1 MCRHLGYLG
10 GPRTLHELIYA
21 PPYSL
26 EHQSYAPR
34 MSATCLV
41 NADGYG
47 AGWYPAPAEGEGPA
61 DGAGPVRFRRAQPIW
76 TDVSFAE
83 VARVITTRC
92 LVAAVRSATVGFP
105 VDESCAQPFRAGSML
120 FSHNGRIEDFA
131 GVEGKL
137 RELAGDLS
145 AMSDARAAVDSAL
158 LFALA
163 VRARLAGAGLGA
175 ALAEVVT
182 TIADL
187 SPGRY
192 NLLAADGG
200 SALAATRWG
209 DTLYVRESAGT
220 AVIASEPYDDEPGWR
235 EVPDRSLVT
244 VGRTGPGRT
253 GPGRAGPGGG
263 GGPGGGDLAGTPAI
277 TITPIEE
284 APWSAT

>member
-10 GPRTLHELIYA
+10 RPRTLHELIYA

-47 AGWYPAPAEGEGPA
+47 AGWYPWPAGGDGSAGADGPA
-61 DGAGPVRFRRAQPIW
+61 VGQGGAGGPVRFRRAQPIW

-120 FSHNGRIEDFA
+120 FSHNGRVEDFA

-137 RELAGDLS
+137 RELAGDV
-145 AMSDARAAVDSAL
+145 ATMPDARAAVDSAL

-163 VRARLAGAGLGA
+163 VRARRAGAGLGA
-175 ALAEVVT
+175 ALVEVVT
-182 TIADL
+182 TMADL

-192 NLLAADGG
+192 NLLAADGE

-209 DTLYVRESAGT
+209 ETLYVRESGGT
-220 AVIASEPYDDEPGWR
+220 AVIASEPDDDEPGWR

-244 VGRTGPGRT
+244 VA
-253 GPGRAGPGGG
+253 RAGP
-263 GGPGGGDLAGTPAI
+263 AGAPAI

-284 APWSAT
+284 AQWSAT